1 VRSKAK
7 VAEAKVAKAEVEEE
21 EEDWRALYWP
31 DYVVLTVLTTSLS
44 V

>member
-1 VRSKAK
+1 MRGKAK
-7 VAEAKVAKAEVEEE
+7 VAEAKVAKAEVVE
-21 EEDWRALYWP
+21 EEDWQALHWP